1 MKTTHNKLIKIL
13 SLAASLMITANASA
27 SDKYP
32 LANENKVKAN
42 FSVMLDSST
51 NLTLGDNKAEASSK
65 SYYQAVTGA
74 ELQKGFDIYTSGKG
88 AVVRLTPLANNKTQS
103 QSHLIDP
110 NQLIIASASGE
121 VKANSESMA
130 LVADSSTLKQ
140 SFPELFE
147 STAAFK
153 MSNEMGA
160 GTFTLK
166 SVQGLDANSE
176 YMINV
181 LDKNSPHSLQVES
194 KTHSYQF
201 NEKLSLKSR
210 ITALTGPL
218 SSKAS
223 AELIAPDGRRWPLSI
238 QQQGNELKIE
248 SNIDMD
254 TERHPGKLWK
264 VVVDLSAK
272 HNQTLIK
279 RTAELAIDIHSQ
291 TAKMKRFKVSS
302 NGARLEIDVLRS
314 GRYEARAWLYA
325 LDANQQWQPAMLLY
339 GADWFEPGMGQLQ
352 LPFDT
357 AKLVAAGLSGKLKV
371 GQVQLLD
378 QSRLSVLSTKVG
390 NWRVSKETSL
400 SAR

>member
-1 MKTTHNKLIKIL
+1 
-13 SLAASLMITANASA
+13 MIIT
-27 SDKYP
+27 
-32 LANENKVKAN
+32 
-42 FSVMLDSST
+42 
-51 NLTLGDNKAEASSK
+51 
-65 SYYQAVTGA
+65 
-74 ELQKGFDIYTSGKG
+74 
-88 AVVRLTPLANNKTQS
+88 
-103 QSHLIDP
+103 
-110 NQLIIASASGE
+110 SASGDA
-121 VKANSESMA
+121 KAISESMA

-147 STAAFK
+147 NTAAFK
-153 MSNEMGA
+153 MSDEMGA

-176 YMINV
+176 YMLNV

-201 NEKLSLKSR
+201 NEKLSVKSR
-210 ITALTGPL
+210 VTALTGPF

-264 VVVDLSAK
+264 VVVDLTAK
-272 HNQTLIK
+272 HNQTLII

-291 TAKMKRFKVSS
+291 TAKMKRFKVSP

-325 LDANQQWQPAMLLY
+325 LDTNQQWQPAMLLY

-390 NWRVSKETSL
+390 NWRATK
-400 SAR
+400 